1 MIIHCE
7 NAWRA
12 PPLATQLLETSAVPP
27 SRDRW
32 YFVSLSARRD
42 QRRSNHIPNAGNR
55 HDAVKYIGT
64 ANSIAC
70 RCASAGVI
78 SSDNASKMTCMII
91 SPLVSVM
98 R

>member
-64 ANSIAC
+64 A
-70 RCASAGVI
+70 
-78 SSDNASKMTCMII
+78 T
-91 SPLVSVM
+91 
-98 R
+98 

>member
-64 ANSIAC
+64 VTQSPAVA
-70 RCASAGVI
+70 RVRVPSA
-78 SSDNASKMTCMII
+78 ATTQA
-91 SPLVSVM
+91 

>member
-1 MIIHCE
+1 MRSSACGTIMHCE
-7 NAWRA
+7 NAGSSVQRL
-12 PPLATQLLETSAVPP
+12 PRGKLETSAVPP

-64 ANSIAC
+64 A
-70 RCASAGVI
+70 
-78 SSDNASKMTCMII
+78 T
-91 SPLVSVM
+91 
-98 R
+98 